1 MNEQAEKSRKT
12 QAMNKEYF
20 LEFVDHPEWWHFA
33 KSIPN
38 WPHFYIVE
46 KELPDQSAF
55 HAAKSFIRES
65 GYAGKF
71 FDMEVNYFDADGWT
85 YWASPLAKPHE
96 SQYMLNRCKTEYTY
110 QSLARTNNLPPEG
123 FRGSELSL
131 APVLG
136 DSDFESLVRETE
148 GAEFTVFDALGNS
161 EYEIRHSN
169 VLAWLLNPNG
179 NHRQGSSFLDLFWTR
194 ISSEH
199 NLPDLSFRDYSVARE
214 GENEKERIDLFIK
227 AEKWVIVIE
236 NKLFAPE
243 TGDQLNRYFNYI
255 ERKYANTPNRLYFYL
270 TPDGIAPDRDEDSK
284 YWKAIN
290 YSVVTDSVS
299 LFLKKCLPDRVKG
312 FLEQYL
318 EHIEKNV
325 LSSAGSIEKQK
336 SVLKRHAKTFHSLE
350 YLLKE
355 VKEEYVENHIE
366 KCSKVQFDLLKSIL
380 AVQKAVS
387 QELFTF
393 TKQMIPKHGY
403 SRHSGQGHWVTIV
416 PPELRKLQF
425 GLESKEGWLPVVF
438 AFDSRPDSYSV
449 EIWIFKKSAFYSKYR
464 SHVSQFLV
472 KELGPNRGDDHLV
485 AVLFREVIINADE
498 IIRGSLA
505 ELKNKIATY
514 FASDL
519 KKHLNESVTK
529 VGDMLAS
536 IAPHEPR

>member
-1 MNEQAEKSRKT
+1 
-12 QAMNKEYF
+12 MNKENF
-20 LEFVDHPEWWHFA
+20 LKFVEDVESKWHFA
-33 KSIPN
+33 KSVPN

-46 KELPDQSAF
+46 KELPDQSDF
-55 HAAKSFIRES
+55 KAARTFVSES
-65 GYAGKF
+65 GRVGKF
-71 FDMEVNYFDADGWT
+71 FNMDVNYFDTDGWT
-85 YWASPLAKPHE
+85 YWASPLAKLPD
-96 SQYMLNRCKTEYTY
+96 SQYMLNRCKTEYSYET
-110 QSLARTNNLPPEG
+110 LARSGDLPPEG
-123 FRGSELSL
+123 FCGSELSL

-136 DSDFESLVRETE
+136 DSDFKSLVRETE
-148 GAEFTVFDALGNS
+148 GAEFTVFDVLGNS

-179 NHRQGSSFLDLFWTR
+179 NHRQGPSFLDLFWTR

-199 NLPDLSFRDYSVARE
+199 DLPDLPFRDYSVTRE
-214 GENEKERIDLFIK
+214 GENENERIDLFIK

-236 NKLFAPE
+236 NKLFSPE

-284 YWKAIN
+284 NWKAIN

-299 LFLKKCLPDRVKG
+299 QFLKKSLSDRIKS

-325 LSSAGSIEKQK
+325 LRSAGAIEKQK
-336 SVLKRHAKTFHSLE
+336 SVLKRHAKIFHSLE

-355 VKEEYVENHIE
+355 VKEEYIEKHIE
-366 KCSKVQFDLLKSIL
+366 KCSKVQFELLKSIL
-380 AVQKAVS
+380 TVQKAVS
-387 QELFTF
+387 QELFAF

-403 SRHSGQGHWVTIV
+403 SRYSGLGNWITIV
-416 PPELRKLQF
+416 PPELRKLQS
-425 GLESKEGWLPVVF
+425 GLASAERSLPIVF
-438 AFDSRPDSYSV
+438 AFDSRPDCYAV
-449 EIWIFKKSAFYSKYR
+449 EIWLYKKSAVFLKNK
-464 SHVSQFLV
+464 SHLSQFLV
-472 KELGPNRGDDHLV
+472 KDLGPNRGDDHLV

-505 ELKNKIATY
+505 ELKSKIAAY

-519 KKHLNESVTK
+519 KKHLDESVTK
-529 VGDMLAS
+529 IGDMLES
-536 IAPHEPR
+536 IAPHETR